1 MSALIAQTLGI
12 SLVALAVLLVL
23 ERRGWRGVA
32 GLQRL
37 ALVVLLVYPA
47 LAWLPKWHVL
57 PAVSGVAEPSAAGA
71 PAVGAGSWWLVVWL
85 AGVTVQLGRLVVA
98 VRRLDDWRSA
108 ARPLPQPEDR
118 ALADECARA
127 LGLRRAVEVR
137 TGDYPGGA
145 AACGVWRPMVLL
157 PREWNQWSTETKR
170 AVLLHE
176 MGHHA
181 SRDPLWRMVSLMAAA
196 IYWFNPLVWWLA
208 ARLQSQAEFAC
219 DARVVGCGFRV
230 DRYAHILCDLAT
242 RAPATALGMATPGGL
257 EQRVRMLQRPRGAVA
272 PLLLGAAAAVIATC
286 ALGLAVLRPGRTVTT
301 THDDP
306 ARPAAAAYTAE
317 ELETRQSADPF
328 PAD

>member
-23 ERRGWRGVA
+23 ERRGWRGLA

-37 ALVVLLVYPA
+37 ALIVLLIYPA
-47 LAWLPKWHVL
+47 LVWLPKWHVL
-57 PAVSGVAEPSAAGA
+57 PAVSGVAEPAAAYGT
-71 PAVGAGSWWLVVWL
+71 PAESGSWWMAVWL
-85 AGVTVQLGRLVVA
+85 AGVMVQLGRLA
-98 VRRLDDWRSA
+98 LSVRRLDIWRAA
-108 ARPLPQPEDR
+108 ARPLPHPEDL

-127 LGLRRAVEVR
+127 LGLRRRVEVR

-145 AACGVWRPMVLL
+145 AACGVWRPVVLL
-157 PREWNQWSTETKR
+157 PREWHQWSNETKR

-181 SRDPLWRMVSLMAAA
+181 SHDPLWRMVSLTAAA
-196 IYWFNPLVWWLA
+196 VYWFNPLVWWLA
-208 ARLQSQAEFAC
+208 ARLQCQAEFAC

-230 DRYAHILCDLAT
+230 DRYAHILCDLAS

-257 EQRVRMLQRPRGAVA
+257 EQRVRMLQRPRGVVA
-272 PLLLGAAAAVIATC
+272 PLLLGVAAAVIATC
-286 ALGLAVLRPGRTVTT
+286 ALGIAILRPGRAVGTT
-301 THDDP
+301 SEN
-306 ARPAAAAYTAE
+306 AAQPAAATYTAE